1 MFVDFLC
8 GDNPENFHLFFY
20 QRVFLRGVMRH
31 RYAYATFP
39 RAYSKSF
46 LSVLILMLRC
56 ILYPGS
62 HLFVTTGGKEQAA
75 GIARE
80 KAEELCKLI
89 PGLKNEIDWSR
100 GASKASKN
108 EVEYKFKN
116 GSKLDIIAASQNSRG
131 KRATGGLMEEV
142 ILIDETLLNE
152 VIIPTMNVSRK
163 LPGGERI
170 DEERVNK
177 SQIYVTTAGWKNSF
191 AYAKLIQL
199 LIQQIIEPSE
209 AIVMGGT
216 WRIPVKEKLLQRS
229 FIEELKLDGTY
240 NDASF
245 AREYESEWSG
255 DSENAFFSAEKFDRH
270 RVLSQPEYEYSGR
283 SGKTAYYVLGV
294 DVGRKGDKTE
304 ICVIKVTPQPQGT
317 SIKSL
322 VNLYTID
329 AEHFETQA
337 IKIKKLY
344 YKYKAKTIVI
354 DANGAGVGLVDMMT
368 VSQIDPETGDTLPD
382 FGVEGGNYEGADTDY
397 KKLKTPDTEVDAMYL
412 IKANAPLNTEAHSY
426 VQSQM
431 MNGKIKFLIDEVQAK
446 TKLMATKQ
454 GQAMDPSQRAD
465 YLQPFTLTTIL
476 KEQMMNLTEEN
487 EGINIILKQV
497 TKSIK
502 KDKFSALEYA
512 LYYIKQDDDRRRRR
526 KKSRISD
533 FMFFS

>member
-1 MFVDFLC
+1 M
-8 GDNPENFHLFFY
+8 
-20 QRVFLRGVMRH
+20 
-31 RYAYATFP
+31 
-39 RAYSKSF
+39 
-46 LSVLILMLRC
+46 
-56 ILYPGS
+56 
-62 HLFVTTGGKEQAA
+62 
-75 GIARE
+75 
-80 KAEELCKLI
+80 
-89 PGLKNEIDWSR
+89 
-100 GASKASKN
+100 
-108 EVEYKFKN
+108 EYK
-116 GSKLDIIAASQNSRG
+116 G
-131 KRATGGLMEEV
+131 
-142 ILIDETLLNE
+142 
-152 VIIPTMNVSRK
+152 
-163 LPGGERI
+163 
-170 DEERVNK
+170 
-177 SQIYVTTAGWKNSF
+177 TTAGWKNSF

-344 YKYKAKTIVI
+344 YKYRAKTIVI

-476 KEQMMNLTEEN
+476 KELMMNLTEEN